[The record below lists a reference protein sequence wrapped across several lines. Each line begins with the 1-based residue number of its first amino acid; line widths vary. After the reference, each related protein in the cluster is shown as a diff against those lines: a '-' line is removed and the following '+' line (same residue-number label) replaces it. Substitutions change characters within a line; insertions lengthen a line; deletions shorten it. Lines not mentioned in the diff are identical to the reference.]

1 MKKKKKIPCR
11 ICGKLFE
18 PCAYCQSH
26 ADIFRWRNF
35 ACSIECAKKYIND
48 TNVYRESLKNKE
60 NKIIEKGTVN
70 KEVSTEKTNAIKK
83 KISKRTFIDIAEN
96 EK

>member
-60 NKIIEKGTVN
+60 NKTIEKGTMN
-70 KEVSTEKTNAIKK
+70 KEVPIEKTNAAKK
-83 KISKRTFIDIAEN
+83 KISKKISIDIAEN